1 MKKRIFLLPIT
12 LLGLLLFVTWGCEP
26 TSEEFCEKFEVAAE
40 CEVPNICCPEG
51 QPCYYEY
58 GDHKFTCN
66 GDDCSEAENQIMA
79 VVCPDKKHVR
89 EEAVIKLRMYT
100 KQLMEKVRVQSVC
113 L

>member
-1 MKKRIFLLPIT
+1 
-12 LLGLLLFVTWGCEP
+12 
-26 TSEEFCEKFEVAAE
+26 
-40 CEVPNICCPEG
+40 
-51 QPCYYEY
+51 
-58 GDHKFTCN
+58 
-66 GDDCSEAENQIMA
+66 MA